1 MLLKIKNMISGSCKT
16 LVEQEMNKLGF
27 KHIKVELG
35 EVEFEGEVS
44 DEKLHLFDSALK
56 DLGLE
61 ILVDKRDRLITKIKD
76 AVYQLVYLTDDLPKP
91 NYSDYISEKVNVS
104 YSSLSN
110 VFSAKEKMTIEKYI
124 IVLRME
130 RVKELLIYSDISL
143 NDIAFKMH
151 FSSVAHLSNQ
161 FKKSTGMTP
170 SFFRNQR
177 PPPRIISKAFT
188 TVRLVKTDSSFCCHA
203 IFLVKH
209 IIDNIK
215 IIHYCHFES

>member
-35 EVEFEGEVS
+35 EVEFEGDIS

-61 ILVDKRDRLITKIKD
+61 ILVDKRDRLIAKIKD

-124 IVLRME
+124 IIQRME
-130 RVKELLIYSDISL
+130 RVKELLIYSDIAL

-170 SFFRNQR
+170 SFFRKSKT
-177 PPPRIISKAFT
+177 PPPYNFKS
-188 TVRLVKTDSSFCCHA
+188 
-203 IFLVKH
+203 
-209 IIDNIK
+209 
-215 IIHYCHFES
+215 IHYCPVS